1 MAIPKFLDD
10 LFIISKLKDNPRS
23 DGLSTTAFREKFDEG
38 PILIQK
44 FLNEIL
50 IPELNNIVD
59 VEALLKNILDRTLT
73 SSDKAAPADVVGK
86 KLIETVRNAGS
97 VTGALFDSTVQAGDF
112 VVAADQ
118 NFHAVPITVNKIR
131 VFGGALVA
139 QGNYLPFCI
148 GTYTDVDVLS
158 GTVGTYRNDLICAR
172 YSRNADGAEVK
183 SIVLIAGQRKTTQN
197 VVDPEYNS
205 GNINASGQV
214 VRDIPL
220 YRVMLNGVTL
230 TMEPMFAVQTPLREY
245 VDSKH
250 YIRTAVLTADGWAG
264 ESAPYTQTVNLEGLS
279 TKGSV
284 HICPVYPND
293 QDGDIALKDACA
305 AITHAKR
312 GVNSLTFT
320 CREYKPEV
328 DIPIEVEVHL

>member
-1 MAIPKFLDD
+1 MAIPKFLED
-10 LFIISKLKDNPRS
+10 LAIISKLKVKPRN
-23 DGLSTTAFREKFDEG
+23 DGLSAAAFQAKFDEG
-38 PILIQK
+38 PLLIQK

-59 VEALLKNILDRTLT
+59 VETLLKNILDRTLT
-73 SSDKAAPADVVGK
+73 SSEKAAPADLVGQ
-86 KLIETVRNAGS
+86 KLAEAVRASGSAAGSLFNSTVR
-97 VTGALFDSTVQAGDF
+97 AGDF

-118 NFHAVPITVNKIR
+118 NFHAVPVTVNKIR
-131 VFGGALVA
+131 VYGGALVA

-148 GTYTDVDVLS
+148 GTYTDVDVMS

-183 SIVLIAGQRKTTQN
+183 SIVLIAGQRQTTQN
-197 VVDPEYNS
+197 VVDPEYNT
-205 GNINASGQV
+205 GDINSNGQV
-214 VRDIPL
+214 TRDIPL

-230 TMEPMFAVQTPLREY
+230 TMEPMFSVQSTLREY

-250 YIRTAVLTADGWAG
+250 YIRTAVLAADGWAG
-264 ESAPYTQTVNLEGLS
+264 ENAPYTQTVNVEGVS
-279 TKGSV
+279 TEGSV
-284 HICPVYPND
+284 HVCPVYPND

-312 GVNSLTFT
+312 GENAITFT

-328 DIPIEVEVHL
+328 DISIEVEVHL